1 MNNKD
6 NNERRSR
13 LHASRDSI
21 SSLPSALS
29 SNRTIIAVLALLY
42 LLPLGTA
49 ASTSPVRSSLFVVTQ
64 IMIFGLLAMSFDLQ
78 LGRSALLNFG
88 HVALFGVGA
97 YFIAFTLDADFL
109 PPPFNLLAAI
119 PFPLTLL
126 VAMMIGG
133 FLGLI
138 MGLTTSRLK
147 GTAFAFI
154 ALAIAEFIY
163 NYFAENPS
171 ISGGE
176 TGFRVP
182 TPDVIRTGPFYLFF
196 VVIAF
201 VFLAIFVGMGILYVK
216 KRTDAF
222 GLILVTP
229 VMVIFVSVILILGTN
244 ILGSI
249 VVFIAFLLM
258 MLLYWFERSESISNP
273 LQYSEYEKYT
283 GEEKPPDILTTY
295 VLPLGIIILFLLGL
309 GIAFGSNIAD
319 MVALWIEDRSTYYFT
334 IPVQYFLVLTCLVVI
349 YFFTRR
355 LIASPFGRMLTAVA
369 QNEQRAEALGYN
381 SYRTKIV
388 VLFISGAIA
397 ALSGALYAPYIRT
410 ITPET
415 ALGVGVTIDAMLYT
429 IIGGIGTLFGPL
441 LGTGVVK
448 YSELN
453 LVDLITGFGLDGRL
467 WLVGLGVIYIIIVLF
482 LPLGIVGSIGRKS
495 GSIKEKLRRLKV
507 GQYEFGVKDADYW
520 VFALLGAM
528 GLFLLLTED
537 SRFIPIVVGI
547 FSLLGA
553 FGFFILY
560 FFRSDIISRLRAF
573 IKNSRFAR
581 GG

>member
-1 MNNKD
+1 MSNGN
-6 NNERRSR
+6 NNESRSR
-13 LHASRDSI
+13 FHALRDTISI
-21 SSLPSALS
+21 IPSALA

-49 ASTSPVRSSLFVVTQ
+49 AGTSPVRSLLFVVTQ
-64 IMIFGLLAMSFDLQ
+64 VMIFGLLAMSFDLQ

-97 YFIAFTLDADFL
+97 YFIAFSLDADFL
-109 PPPFNLLAAI
+109 PPPFNIIAAV
-119 PFPLTLL
+119 PFPLTIL

-163 NYFAENPS
+163 NYFTSNPS

-201 VFLAIFVGMGILYVK
+201 VFLAVFIGMGILYIK
-216 KRTDAF
+216 KRTDTF

-229 VMVIFVSVILILGTN
+229 VIVAFISVVIVLGTN

-249 VVFIAFLLM
+249 VVIIAFLMM
-258 MLLYWFERSESISNP
+258 MLLYWFERSETISNP
-273 LQYSEYEKYT
+273 LQYFENERNT
-283 GEEKPPDILTTY
+283 GEEKPPDILTAY
-295 VLPLGIIILFLLGL
+295 VLPLAIIVLFLLGL
-309 GIAFGSNIAD
+309 GIAFGSNIVD
-319 MVALWIEDRSTYYFT
+319 MVTLWIEDSSTYYFT
-334 IPVQYFLVLTCLVVI
+334 IPVQYFLVLTCLVLI

-355 LIASPFGRMLTAVA
+355 LISSPFGRMLTAVA

-381 SYRTKIV
+381 SYRTKTVI
-388 VLFISGAIA
+388 LFISGAIA

-429 IIGGIGTLFGPL
+429 IIGGIGTLFGPI
-441 LGTGVVK
+441 LGAGVVK

-453 LVDLITGFGLDGRL
+453 LVDLITSLGLDGRL

-495 GSIKEKLRRLKV
+495 GALKEKLRRIKV

-520 VFALLGAM
+520 IFALLGAM

-537 SRFIPIVVGI
+537 IRFVFIYTGI
-547 FSLLGA
+547 FGFLIA
-553 FGFFILY
+553 FGIFLMYYFRREIKSYLVGGIKKIL
-560 FFRSDIISRLRAF
+560 RME
-573 IKNSRFAR
+573 
-581 GG
+581 G